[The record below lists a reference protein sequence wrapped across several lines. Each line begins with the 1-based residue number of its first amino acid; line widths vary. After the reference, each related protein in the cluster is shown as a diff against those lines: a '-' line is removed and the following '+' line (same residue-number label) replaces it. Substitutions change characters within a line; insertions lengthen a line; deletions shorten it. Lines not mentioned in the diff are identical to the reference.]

1 MKKIPFNIDYRPQ
14 IESGACKVV
23 TRNDRPVEIKM
34 WDLKGSFPV
43 VGVYYDDV
51 NDRDL
56 VVQVTAEGRCSMI
69 LNDDSSD
76 DFFIITNEPD
86 GLEFKQGG
94 WYLCTKTHMFFEK
107 GELYYC
113 HRDGHIDDGCGR
125 AYIGEDGYN
134 IKYFQ
139 PITEIKEVEQELKN
153 LIPDWKKN
161 VKEFKK
167 SVQRLI
173 DLAKQAL
180 QEEMLKQP
188 CTTLFSPSAYYE
200 QGKADTL
207 KTMPKWKRCVL
218 SCGVEEETNF
228 LLKGSNNTYFLSNI
242 IKYNDLYLRLSELE
256 RLSKE
261 E

>member
-139 PITEIKEVEQELKN
+139 
-153 LIPDWKKN
+153 
-161 VKEFKK
+161 
-167 SVQRLI
+167 
-173 DLAKQAL
+173 
-180 QEEMLKQP
+180 
-188 CTTLFSPSAYYE
+188 
-200 QGKADTL
+200 
-207 KTMPKWKRCVL
+207 
-218 SCGVEEETNF
+218 
-228 LLKGSNNTYFLSNI
+228 
-242 IKYNDLYLRLSELE
+242 
-256 RLSKE
+256 
-261 E
+261 

>member
-1 MKKIPFNIDYRPQ
+1 MAKIPFDIMYRPQ
-14 IESGACKVV
+14 IESGEYRVI
-23 TRNDRPVEIKM
+23 TRENRPVEIKI
-34 WDLKGSFPV
+34 WDLKGDFPV
-43 VGVYYDDV
+43 VGVYYDEK
-51 NDRDL
+51 NNRETA
-56 VVQVTAEGRCSMI
+56 VQVTARGCCSVKAS
-69 LNDDSSD
+69 DYCD

-134 IKYFQ
+134 SKYFQ
-139 PITEIKEVEQELKN
+139 PITEIKEVEEELKS

-167 SVQRLI
+167 SAQRLLNI
-173 DLAKQAL
+173 AKQAL

-200 QGKADTL
+200 QGKTDTL
-207 KTMPKWKRCVL
+207 KTMPKWKRCVFL
-218 SCGVEEETNF
+218 CGVEETADF
-228 LLKGSNNTYFLSNI
+228 LIKDPDNTYHLSNI
-242 IKYNDLYLRLSELE
+242 INYNDRYIKLSELE
-256 RLSKE
+256 KLPKE
-261 E
+261 D